1 MRAVSPALI
10 SSTTRQDG
18 GFLLARRT
26 PVVRRIAHPGR
37 PIVLVDMGPAL
48 ARRHR
53 FDEIRKDMDVA
64 LSEPKRKHTDPLY
77 TDLGQR

>member
-18 GFLLARRT
+18 GSFGVWRY

-37 PIVLVDMGPAL
+37 PIILIDEGPAL
-48 ARRHR
+48 ALRHR
-53 FDEIRKDMDVA
+53 YDEMRKTLDVA
-64 LSEPKRKHTDPLY
+64 LQERHPRMAVRLEQPA
-77 TDLGQR
+77 R